1 MRVLRPSSV
10 QTLTLSFSEIFFPF
24 FYSLPFIMLLTH
36 TFDHLGKSLQIVC
49 CKCAMT
55 FRERCLWFLM
65 NRWCHHGRS
74 MVSPCITIPCL
85 CTNVQYRPPSTC
97 PQVCLVINLHYGL
110 LLKSFWILFR
120 KVFKIYITEKDDG
133 KNPTMIYQ
141 FSIPILS
148 LFSSLFPFA
157 NITPCPL
164 YYLPCSNRCGK
175 LFHTKV
181 PCISFPLFA
190 NLSLCQFICLYQISK
205 LRGRNCEWAKF
216 LIFLLENQNL
226 W

>member
-1 MRVLRPSSV
+1 
-10 QTLTLSFSEIFFPF
+10 
-24 FYSLPFIMLLTH
+24 
-36 TFDHLGKSLQIVC
+36 
-49 CKCAMT
+49 
-55 FRERCLWFLM
+55 
-65 NRWCHHGRS
+65 
-74 MVSPCITIPCL
+74 MVSPRKVHGVTVHYHPMSVHEVDNTDHLILVHKYVSSLTCITVYYLSPFEFCL
-85 CTNVQYRPPSTC
+85 EK
-97 PQVCLVINLHYGL
+97 CL
-110 LLKSFWILFR
+110 
-120 KVFKIYITEKDDG
+120 KIYITEKDDG

-205 LRGRNCEWAKF
+205 LRGRNCERAKF

-226 W
+226 